1 MKALIPKPLNSA
13 QTAFNALC
21 EKGGGVRGGPARGK
35 TLGMLRE
42 QGQHLNQGAYDEAA
56 EYLAAF
62 PEANPWHV
70 SYALA
75 LAWGRFARLKLTYAE
90 AVVNVLEN
98 WNDEDLATARTCYFE
113 KGPIPIEESLRGGR
127 HLFERTGMEGPLPS
141 SLAGLK
147 RSQDRWLRY
156 VVADRP
162 GYIGGWNA
170 TAVFMVALFAQPE
183 LATTLIEPEVLLPI
197 GGPILHGLQLMFEAG
212 LTGRAPVGAEAE
224 EAGPD
229 LGHIAINNGLFAEIR
244 QGLPDWSLLD
254 VHSGLYLLG
263 TRLPESKNWAL

>member
-1 MKALIPKPLNSA
+1 
-13 QTAFNALC
+13 
-21 EKGGGVRGGPARGK
+21 
-35 TLGMLRE
+35 MLRE
-42 QGQHLNQGAYDEAA
+42 QGKHLNQGAYTEVA

-62 PEANPWHV
+62 PDREPWHV

-75 LAWGRFARLKLTYAE
+75 LAWGRFSRLEETYVE
-90 AVVNVLEN
+90 AVVNLLED
-98 WNDEDLATARTCYFE
+98 WNDEDLATAREFHYE
-113 KGPIPIEESLRGGR
+113 KGPVAIEESLRGGR
-127 HLFERTGMEGPLPS
+127 HLFERTAMAGTLPS
-141 SLAGLK
+141 SFAGLK

-156 VVADRP
+156 VVADKP

-170 TAVFMVALFAQPE
+170 TAVFMVALFAQPD
-183 LATTLIEPEVLLPI
+183 LAATLTEPEVLLPI
-197 GGPILHGLQLMFEAG
+197 GGPILNGLRLMADAG
-212 LTGRAPVGAEAE
+212 LTGQAPVGAEAE